1 MTTTELQQA
10 EQDLA
15 AKKKDL
21 ATQISAILG
30 ANMISSKG
38 KNRVFQALVG
48 FPDIRP
54 TNITDSTEAGLVS
67 LLFEVKNVQIAMY
80 TIRSA
85 IEQANQKGE

>member
-21 ATQISAILG
+21 ATQINAILG

-38 KNRVFQALVG
+38 KNRVFQAMVG
-48 FPDIRP
+48 FPDVRP
-54 TNITDSTEAGLVS
+54 TNIVDSTEAGLVS

-85 IEQANQKGE
+85 IEQTTQKGE

>member
-1 MTTTELQQA
+1 MTLEELQQS

-15 AKKKDL
+15 IKKKDL
-21 ATQISAILG
+21 ANQIDAILG

-38 KNRVFQALVG
+38 KNRVFQAMVG
-48 FPDIRP
+48 FPDVRP